1 MQSPLMNTQIAADCI
16 RFTVPGQVHV
26 RDIRTRYMVS
36 LQNQEPLE
44 SNVGFYTEGV
54 DKLVGNE
61 RPKSPG
67 S

>member
-1 MQSPLMNTQIAADCI
+1 MNTQIAADCI
-16 RFTVPGQVHV
+16 RFTVPGQVHAS
-26 RDIRTRYMVS
+26 DIRIMYLFN
-36 LQNQEPLE
+36 LQNQSPLE